1 MRKYVITQSKRFIKD
16 ESGIYII
23 FGALLTL
30 PIVALLF
37 VSLEVAG
44 IIQDKARLND
54 ALEQAVLSLTAE
66 NNSGRKSY
74 DYALD
79 NAEKANGKYLK
90 DSEAGKRDSQIVKTF
105 VKLYLPQVDASSM
118 EFEPICTTKGNTPTP
133 ENSKKYAETSS
144 SHVTCTVTG
153 SINHRSL
160 FPMTVGKSEIIPTQV
175 PLSSASIA
183 QKINNVSLPLDL
195 MVVAD
200 LSGSMRFDINDIN
213 NEHDQREIKNKS
225 ITSKLDT
232 LKSVL
237 KSLTDQYLFNT
248 DANPHNRIAL
258 TPFAMGAI
266 PATKDHCVLPFK
278 WLDTYENHE
287 NNSRVDLTD
296 ILRPLRRG
304 SLYFRAKF
312 VDDMVTLLDTKGTLD
327 SIGSPSS
334 YKMEFDKADVCLK
347 NLKASSKL
355 WYGRED
361 KETFKSYITDLDA
374 DGATLAS
381 AGLIVAANS
390 MLTEEQSR
398 TAQLNTPT
406 KRVILILSDGRDD
419 IFSGGTPQQNAEAQ
433 MNIPFINF
441 SRITEN
447 LIYGKKEVLKIKG
460 SDRQGYITTRDY
472 PKYESEDPYR
482 LKNLNT
488 YHNNYYYPHNTI
500 QITYPSHLT
509 NETTAV
515 KSKGMCEIITD
526 KLNELNH
533 DENTKIVFV
542 EFGYQS
548 KSKAAWQKCVGSN
561 YFSVN
566 NQDELLNAFK
576 QAIGQNDD
584 IGHSMNPNVRE
595 KK

>member
-1 MRKYVITQSKRFIKD
+1 MRKYVITQIKRFIQNQ
-16 ESGIYII
+16 SGVYII

-200 LSGSMRFDINDIN
+200 LSGSMRFGIEDVGNMYDK
-213 NEHDQREIKNKS
+213 IKYPQVK
-225 ITSKLDT
+225 SKLDT
-232 LKSVL
+232 LKEVL
-237 KSLTDQYLFNT
+237 NNLTDQYLFSA

-258 TPFAMGAI
+258 TPFAMGAM
-266 PATKDHCVLPFK
+266 PAKKAHCVLPFK
-278 WLDTYENHE
+278 WRYPYGN
-287 NNSRVDLTD
+287 NNSRVNLTD
-296 ILRPLRRG
+296 VSRPLKRG
-304 SLYFRAKF
+304 KLYFRAKF
-312 VDDMVTLLDTKGTLD
+312 VDDMVTLLDTKKTLL
-327 SIGSPSS
+327 SIGQDH
-334 YKMEFDKADVCLK
+334 YDVEFNTANICLK
-347 NLKASSKL
+347 NLKESSQL
-355 WYGRED
+355 WYEHQHKD
-361 KETFKSYITDLDA
+361 LFKSYVKSLEA
-374 DGATLAS
+374 DGATLS
-381 AGLIVAANS
+381 STGIIVAANS
-390 MLTEEQSR
+390 MLTENPSR
-398 TAQLNTPT
+398 TEQLKTPT
-406 KRVILILSDGRDD
+406 KRVILILSDGQDD
-419 IFSGGTPQQNAEAQ
+419 IANGSNGSTDEQRNKR
-433 MNIPFINF
+433 NIPFTNF

-447 LIYGKKEVLKIKG
+447 LIFGKEEKLNPNKV
-460 SDRQGYITTRDY
+460 DRNGYITQNDY
-472 PKYESEDPYR
+472 YGYASEDLYYS
-482 LKNLNT
+482 KNI
-488 YHNNYYYPHNTI
+488 YNYNSGTI
-500 QITYPSHLT
+500 MYPSHLT
-509 NETTAV
+509 NDTEQIQPP
-515 KSKGMCEIITD
+515 KGMGMCEIITE
-526 KLNELNH
+526 KLNNFNK
-533 DENTKIVFV
+533 DQNTKIVFV

-548 KSKAAWQKCVGSN
+548 ESKAAWQKCVGSN
-561 YFSVN
+561 YFSVS
-566 NQDELLNAFK
+566 NQNELLDAFK
-576 QAIGQNDD
+576 QAIDQNDD
-584 IGHSMNPNVRE
+584 IGHSVNPRNR
-595 KK
+595 KKK